1 MLTWKMC
8 SVKKGVKGAIIRV
21 IKYSTENR
29 DCRDWRHSS
38 RPCSPCDR
46 VRRGRGGEKC
56 CCELNAGME
65 DVCGVFVPT
74 LIRFLLNRTYQ
85 LVSWS
90 MNLTSRGTTVY
101 RRYTTREIYM
111 NNYNYNPCH
120 F

>member
-1 MLTWKMC
+1 
-8 SVKKGVKGAIIRV
+8 
-21 IKYSTENR
+21 
-29 DCRDWRHSS
+29 
-38 RPCSPCDR
+38 
-46 VRRGRGGEKC
+46 
-56 CCELNAGME
+56 ME

-111 NNYNYNPCH
+111 NNYN
-120 F
+120 